1 MSPFDPL
8 ADIHWAHPSYART
21 HAWHP
26 SDVLV
31 SIGIDDRYEL
41 WNGIMRRREFIAA
54 LGGASLLPLAA
65 LAQRPS
71 MPVIGYLSLT
81 SPEERPT
88 LLAAFLKGLESA
100 GYVVGRNVAI
110 EYRSAAGNY
119 ETLPALAAGLVN
131 MRVAVIAASGGEA
144 PARAAEEATTQIPIV
159 FTVGSDP
166 VQAGLVAAMN
176 RPGRNATGVSL
187 LAYEIDGKRLQ
198 LLRELV
204 PQGLTI
210 GVLAFTG
217 SPSLARTASDM
228 QAAAATNGQR
238 LVMLDANSGT
248 DLENVFASL
257 KPQGINAL
265 LVTTS
270 PYFEGRRNEL
280 VALAQ
285 RHSIPVLYPW
295 RDYAAVGGLISYG
308 TSFTESYYQAGL
320 YVGRVLKGEKPFDL
334 PVVQATKSELI
345 VNLRTA
351 KALGLDVPTSILLR
365 ADEVIE

>member
-1 MSPFDPL
+1 
-8 ADIHWAHPSYART
+8 
-21 HAWHP
+21 
-26 SDVLV
+26 
-31 SIGIDDRYEL
+31 
-41 WNGIMRRREFIAA
+41 MRRREFIAA
-54 LGGASLLPLAA
+54 LGSVTALPLAA
-65 LAQRPS
+65 LAQQPS

-88 LLAAFLKGLESA
+88 LLAAFLRGLGLA

-119 ETLPALAAGLVN
+119 ERLPALAAEFVN
-131 MRVAVIAASGGEA
+131 MRVAVIAATGGEL
-144 PARAAEEATTQIPIV
+144 PARAAEDATTVIPIV
-159 FTVGSDP
+159 FTVGADP
-166 VQAGLVAAMN
+166 VQAGLVAAIN

-198 LLRELV
+198 LLHELV
-204 PQGLTI
+204 PQVPTI
-210 GVLAFTG
+210 GVLAFTS
-217 SPSLARTASDM
+217 SPSLARTVSDL

-238 LVMLDANSGT
+238 LVMLNASSDT
-248 DLENVFASL
+248 DLETVFASL

-280 VALAQ
+280 VALAE
-285 RHSIPVLYPW
+285 RHAIPVLYPW

-308 TSFTESYYQAGL
+308 TSFTESYQQAGL
-320 YVGRVLKGEKPFDL
+320 YVGRVLRGEKPSDL

-345 VNLRTA
+345 VNLKTA
-351 KALGLDVPTSILLR
+351 KALGLDVPTSILLS

>member
-1 MSPFDPL
+1 MV
-8 ADIHWAHPSYART
+8 
-21 HAWHP
+21 AW
-26 SDVLV
+26 SKT
-31 SIGIDDRYEL
+31 I
-41 WNGIMRRREFIAA
+41 RRREFIAA
-54 LGGASLLPLAA
+54 LSSVSALPFAA
-65 LAQRPS
+65 LAQPS
-71 MPVIGYLSLT
+71 SIPMIGYLSLT

-88 LLAAFLKGLESA
+88 LLAAFLKGLRLA
-100 GYVVGRNVAI
+100 GYVVGRNVEI
-110 EYRSAAGNY
+110 EYRSAAGYY
-119 ETLPALAAGLVN
+119 ERLPALAAELVN

-144 PARAAEEATTQIPIV
+144 PARAAEDATTQIPIV

-166 VQAGLVAAMN
+166 VQAGLVAAIN

-198 LLRELV
+198 ILHELV
-204 PQGLTI
+204 PEGPTI

-217 SPSLARTASDM
+217 SPSLARAASDM
-228 QAAAATNGQR
+228 QAAAAANGQR
-238 LVMLDANSGT
+238 LVMLSASSDT
-248 DLENVFASL
+248 DFETVFAAL

-265 LVTTS
+265 LITTS
-270 PYFEGRRNEL
+270 PYFEGRRNDL

-285 RHSIPVLYPW
+285 RFSVPVLYPW
-295 RDYAAVGGLISYG
+295 RDYVAVGGLISYG
-308 TSFTESYYQAGL
+308 TSFTESYQQAGL
-320 YVGRVLKGEKPFDL
+320 YVGRVLKGEKPSDL

>member
-1 MSPFDPL
+1 
-8 ADIHWAHPSYART
+8 
-21 HAWHP
+21 
-26 SDVLV
+26 
-31 SIGIDDRYEL
+31 
-41 WNGIMRRREFIAA
+41 MRRRQFFGLIGCAAIAR
-54 LGGASLLPLAA
+54 PLAA
-65 LAQRPS
+65 QAQKPL
-71 MPVIGYLSLT
+71 MPMIGYLSLT

-88 LLAAFLKGLESA
+88 LLAAFLKGLDSA

-110 EYRSAAGNY
+110 EYRSAAGSY
-119 ETLPALAAGLVN
+119 ERLPALAAELVN
-131 MRVAVIAASGGEA
+131 MRVAVIVATGGEA
-144 PARAAEEATTQIPIV
+144 PARAAEDATTQIPIV

-166 VQAGLVAAMN
+166 VQAGLVAAIN

-198 LLRELV
+198 LLHELV
-204 PQGLTI
+204 PQGPTI
-210 GVLAFTG
+210 GVLAFTS
-217 SPSLARTASDM
+217 SPSLARTASEL
-228 QAAAATNGQR
+228 QAAAAANGQR
-238 LVMLDANSGT
+238 LVMLNASSDT
-248 DLENVFASL
+248 DLETVFASL

-308 TSFTESYYQAGL
+308 TSFTESYQQAGL
-320 YVGRVLKGEKPFDL
+320 YVGRVLKGEKPSDL

-345 VNLRTA
+345 VNLKTA